1 MSVPE
6 KLFVR
11 PCCSR
16 LSPHRFPLLKQRVSN
31 AHQKECTTTKHI
43 ALMPAQRR
51 TKKAVAKTDI
61 DDEED
66 IISGARGV
74 TPEELTALQLAKQEV
89 LLRKS
94 DILLILAKAT
104 PTNLESLL
112 REYQSELDMD
122 MLDLLYKRIEVAE
135 RFDEVLTAF

>member
-1 MSVPE
+1 
-6 KLFVR
+6 
-11 PCCSR
+11 
-16 LSPHRFPLLKQRVSN
+16 
-31 AHQKECTTTKHI
+31 
-43 ALMPAQRR
+43 MPAQRR
-51 TKKAVAKTDI
+51 TKKAIVKTDI